1 MKAIKISSF
10 PPGKDIKR
18 FKNLKEE
25 RSKIINKTDP
35 DKIPESF
42 KIKELGEKLHPGT
55 QKLIIKNIVEMNND
69 VKIFY
74 FANFTTEYSNRI
86 IIIIYISYIT
96 AKYIIVFFFII
107 K

>member
-1 MKAIKISSF
+1 MKEIKISSF

-69 VKIFY
+69 IKIFY
-74 FANFTTEYSNRI
+74 FANACGEKLA
-86 IIIIYISYIT
+86 T
-96 AKYIIVFFFII
+96 ASKKYPTIVPLG
-107 K
+107 

>member
-1 MKAIKISSF
+1 MKEIKISSF
-10 PPGKDIKR
+10 PPGKDIKK

-69 VKIFY
+69 IATISNINIVINIILFSLIHLNIFLLLTY
-74 FANFTTEYSNRI
+74 F
-86 IIIIYISYIT
+86 
-96 AKYIIVFFFII
+96 
-107 K
+107 